1 MLGADAGRL
10 ANHVIV
16 AGGQC
21 SSSSSHV
28 LDSAEVWNP
37 HSDSW
42 ERLPPM
48 KHARAGARGFVLPG
62 GRFAVVG
69 GMGLATRAGAST
81 SSLEMRRDTE
91 VYDVTTNAWTT
102 LSDDCANC
110 RSESRAQRSSHT
122 DPGRSVSSSSI
133 VALISEISD
142 WCCWIIYCCWT
153 LQCLMPVGCPAVQ
166 SSSSAVRLI

>member
-1 MLGADAGRL
+1 MGADAGRL

-28 LDSAEVWNP
+28 LNSAEVWNP
-37 HSDSW
+37 NSDSW
-42 ERLPPM
+42 ELLPPM

-69 GMGLATRAGAST
+69 GMGMATRSEE
-81 SSLEMRRDTE
+81 SSSNLEMRRDTE
-91 VYDVTTNAWTT
+91 VYDVRTNAWTN

-110 RSESRAQRSSHT
+110 RSESQEPTNH
-122 DPGRSVSSSSI
+122 
-133 VALISEISD
+133 LSEH
-142 WCCWIIYCCWT
+142 
-153 LQCLMPVGCPAVQ
+153 G
-166 SSSSAVRLI
+166 